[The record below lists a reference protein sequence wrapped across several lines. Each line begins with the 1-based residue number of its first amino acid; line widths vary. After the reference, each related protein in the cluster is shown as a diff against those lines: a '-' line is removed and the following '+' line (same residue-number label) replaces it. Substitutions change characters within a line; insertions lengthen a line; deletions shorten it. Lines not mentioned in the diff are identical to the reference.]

1 MKRTKEHGI
10 EWSGEMKGKEFSGI
24 LFDELVVRRA
34 DIEYVETVAQ
44 PQAQIPTS
52 SIKYSEVFFAFGK
65 SVFLSKSGLGRWLGY
80 RFLLENLFVFRFSVL
95 IQHVRLSS
103 VNSLGARL
111 RL

>member
-1 MKRTKEHGI
+1 MVQPLRIATN
-10 EWSGEMKGKEFSGI
+10 
-24 LFDELVVRRA
+24 
-34 DIEYVETVAQ
+34 DIETVAQ
-44 PQAQIPTS
+44 PQAKIPTS
-52 SIKYSEVFFAFGK
+52 SIKFSEVFFAFGK

-80 RFLLENLFVFRFSVL
+80 RFLLENLFVFRFSGL